1 MIRIIRKLAVI
12 SLLASFSPLQAAS
25 WVTYPPAGTPNG
37 KRIVF
42 ISGDEEYRSEEALPM
57 LAKILAVHHGFHCT
71 VLFSLNPTTGNI
83 DPNNQTNTPG
93 LAAIQQADLVFLFT
107 RFREW
112 PDSTMRYFADHYVAG
127 KPFIGIR
134 TATHA
139 FNYTRNTASPY
150 ARYDFA
156 STVWPGGFGKQ
167 VLGETWVNHWGI
179 HGSQSTRGIIRAASA
194 SHVILK
200 GVANIWGPTDVYQ
213 VGTLPADATVLVDGQ
228 VLTGMNSTDPA
239 LAGKATMPIVWT
251 RQISATRIVTST
263 IGAATDMANAG
274 LRRLLVNACYW
285 AVGMENSI
293 PALSVVDYV
302 GTYNPTNFGLN
313 LFTTGVKPDDLAL
326 PVPLLKSRF
335 HSLGQD
341 FKTLE
346 RGWKLNFYR
355 FDGRRIR
362 SLPLYIP

>member
-1 MIRIIRKLAVI
+1 
-12 SLLASFSPLQAAS
+12 
-25 WVTYPPAGTPNG
+25 
-37 KRIVF
+37 
-42 ISGDEEYRSEEALPM
+42 
-57 LAKILAVHHGFHCT
+57 
-71 VLFSLNPTTGNI
+71 
-83 DPNNQTNTPG
+83 
-93 LAAIQQADLVFLFT
+93 
-107 RFREW
+107 
-112 PDSTMRYFADHYVAG
+112 MRYFADHYTAG

-139 FNYTRNTASPY
+139 FNYTRNIASPY

-156 STVWPGGFGKQ
+156 STVWQGGFGKQ

-194 SHVILK
+194 GHLILR

-213 VGTLPADATVLVDGQ
+213 VGTLPGDATVLVDGQ

-251 RQISATRIVTST
+251 RQISTTRIVTST

-285 AVGMENSI
+285 AVGLENSI

-302 GTYNPTNFGLN
+302 GTYNPSNFGLN
-313 LFTTGVKPDDLAL
+313 LFMTGVKPDDLAL
-326 PVPLLKSRF
+326 PVPILRHQWVIPKFTQNRKGHFTNGTNILR
-335 HSLGQD
+335 L
-341 FKTLE
+341 
-346 RGWKLNFYR
+346 
-355 FDGRRIR
+355 DGRVLRLSR
-362 SLPLYIP
+362 SAAR